1 MTSSELL
8 PPATAEGTLTSEGRA
23 SQPWLKLL
31 KYSLLTISFI
41 PTKSSL
47 FLNVTPIPSTT
58 TKKPDRLRNH
68 ILNSPESWGFR
79 GTKQYE
85 IQRKTIPSRR
95 PGTWALALLC
105 QIREEEMLVPPMQVR
120 KIQPNTSVTRWR
132 LSEGQ
137 RENTGSWDRQT
148 QGALTPTC
156 GSASK
161 DHHQIDAP
169 RKDRRRGRRP
179 GRAALSPGDRA
190 PFWVLEEESRPQS
203 APGPT
208 WRPRAAGQGGIR
220 KCPLCLGE
228 EQEKVPA
235 QDSTPRPWEDPIT
248 VRGRDSNHEM
258 HAHRT
263 ELKPRPKCK
272 RKKKTLP
279 STRWNSSEKWGTRAW
294 RHIFLRRRCR
304 EEGKSSEWSKST
316 EQSLPAPRSP
326 V

>member
-23 SQPWLKLL
+23 SQPRLKLL

-190 PFWVLEEESRPQS
+190 PLSGAGGRVSTPVS
-203 APGPT
+203 
-208 WRPRAAGQGGIR
+208 PRAHMKTQGSWARRNKEMPSSPRGGAR
-220 KCPLCLGE
+220 KSPSPGFHT
-228 EQEKVPA
+228 K
-235 QDSTPRPWEDPIT
+235 TMRRPHHCTRE
-248 VRGRDSNHEM
+248 R
-258 HAHRT
+258 
-263 ELKPRPKCK
+263 LKPWDAR
-272 RKKKTLP
+272 TQD
-279 STRWNSSEKWGTRAW
+279 WA
-294 RHIFLRRRCR
+294 
-304 EEGKSSEWSKST
+304 
-316 EQSLPAPRSP
+316 
-326 V
+326 